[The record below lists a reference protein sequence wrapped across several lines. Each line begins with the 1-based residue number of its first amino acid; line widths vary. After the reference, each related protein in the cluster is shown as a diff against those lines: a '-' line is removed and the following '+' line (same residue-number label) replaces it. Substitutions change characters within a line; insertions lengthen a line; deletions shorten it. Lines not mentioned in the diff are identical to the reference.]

1 MRIVAH
7 EKNEPY
13 KIKIKDI
20 QGIEKLVEQ
29 SQIMEY
35 ELHIC
40 ACGLSQNKPFCDGSH
55 RITRDEN
62 PDNIYAYNEEKE
74 RVNVGKFYS
83 SKGKI

>member
-1 MRIVAH
+1 
-7 EKNEPY
+7 
-13 KIKIKDI
+13 
-20 QGIEKLVEQ
+20 
-29 SQIMEY
+29 MEY

-55 RITRDEN
+55 KITRDEN
-62 PDNIYAYNEEKE
+62 PDNIYTYNENKE